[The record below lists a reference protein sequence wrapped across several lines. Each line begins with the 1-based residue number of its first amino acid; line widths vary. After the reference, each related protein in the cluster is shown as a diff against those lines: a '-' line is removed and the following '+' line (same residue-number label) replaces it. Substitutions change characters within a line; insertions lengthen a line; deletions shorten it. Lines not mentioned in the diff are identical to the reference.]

1 MNKNQIKLG
10 IIGAGGKMG
19 RGITEFALRD
29 PDFTN
34 IQLFENPEY
43 PQEKLEVFDQSKNSM
58 ATFSLSKD
66 LNNNEEQLDVL
77 IDFSLPDSTE
87 ISINYAA
94 KKRIPL
100 VIGTTGI
107 EFLREKIEKASRN
120 TALLISPNMSLGV
133 NLCFRLAGLAAKALG
148 DSYDIDI
155 MEVHH
160 RGKRDAPS
168 GTALKF
174 GTVISENREDIL
186 LDNAV
191 YERAGPKSA
200 REDNSIGFQTIRAG
214 DTIGD
219 HTIFF
224 TGEGERIEITHR
236 ATSRTSFVTGALRA
250 AKWLITRDNGL
261 YSFDDII

>member
-19 RGITEFALRD
+19 RGITEFALKD

-43 PQEKLEVFDQSKNSM
+43 PNEKLEVYDRSNNSM
-58 ATFSLSKD
+58 ATFNLLKD
-66 LNNNEEQLDVL
+66 LNNSKEQLDVL

-87 ISINYAA
+87 TSLNYAA
-94 KKRIPL
+94 KNRIPL

-107 EFLREKIEKASRN
+107 EFLQEKIEKASQK

-133 NLCFRLAGLAAKALG
+133 NLCFKLAGLAAKALG
-148 DSYDIDI
+148 DTYDIDI
-155 MEVHH
+155 MEAHH

-174 GTVISENREDIL
+174 GSVISENRDDKL

-191 YERAGPKSA
+191 YGRVGSDSA

-214 DTIGD
+214 DTVGD
-219 HTIFF
+219 HTVFF
-224 TGEGERIEITHR
+224 AGEGERIEITHR
-236 ATSRTSFVTGALRA
+236 ATSRTSFVTGALKA

-261 YSFDDII
+261 YSFNDII